1 MSKSHQLQ
9 IRVSAEEKARIQQK
23 ALEAGMDVSKWVLQQ
38 VLPPQAE
45 RFQALCAALIAKPD
59 ERSFTLAECN
69 DFFARLSDKAFLQAV
84 NKPPRVQLPAFE
96 ENYIAAMV
104 AHTAALLKI
113 TAPRWIGDIKRLE
126 IPWFA
131 SSLKSLR
138 LHLLTCSPPAFR
150 SRNLFIDSSV
160 GRRI

>member
-1 MSKSHQLQ
+1 MQKSQQLQ
-9 IRVSAEEKARIQQK
+9 IRVSAEEKARIQQM
-23 ALEAGMDVSKWVLQQ
+23 AVGAGMDVSKWVLQQ

-59 ERSFTLAECN
+59 ERSYTLAEFN

-84 NKPPRVQLPAFE
+84 NKPPRVQLPPFE
-96 ENYIAAMV
+96 ENYIAAMI
-104 AHTAALLKI
+104 AHTAALKAI
-113 TAPRWIGDIKRLE
+113 TVPQWIGDVKRLE
-126 IPWFA
+126 TPWFA

-138 LHLLTCSPPAFR
+138 LHLLTRSPPAFR

-160 GRRI
+160 GSRI